1 MAGPD
6 EWDVKLKEIIDNQV
20 SYGNNPKTKIL
31 VMSDDVARDEEKI
44 KAITASL
51 KVRFAPVL
59 DLKEEEH
66 LWKSREE
73 EETFLRKVF
82 ESKPTV
88 IVVASADHGAKVDVI
103 VKENG
108 EVGYK
113 FKPWKD
119 MQGTVF
125 EPLRRNYRI
134 DEELLAYREKS
145 FVICEPW
152 DVYHLEGGCL
162 LSSLVPSTVPGL
174 FREWQGLIQDG
185 KIETGHKI
193 AIITGFHG
201 SNRTNEWVPT
211 SYGGV
216 SAFTWPIQ
224 HLDYRFYYWICGRLD
239 IAEAERAKDPL
250 NYTGIE
256 RDSRTGPPPDR
267 EVFPITSIDYD
278 TWREY
283 GENANPKPTWQTARA
298 SELGCDMKAAVFNL
312 AYYHKDTRR
321 FKYYAEQNL
330 PRGRIV
336 LLEYL
341 IAKKL
346 DENKND
352 DELYEECKKKH
363 SEMTRDESVQYRTWL
378 NGVQSFLRDNP
389 YDHLKRLIRDLKEL
403 EEKGGL
409 PTHFFNNTCYSSN
422 NDLAIAMRATADIFS
437 ELLLNRDIQAITGNS
452 EARIS
457 DVQRE
462 FLNSAIKD
470 ENKHILV
477 AGNKGSG
484 KTLIAAEIA
493 KAKIAKAIASGQK
506 KIKVIVRLRG
516 VIYEGEVCVCV
527 CSDLFLKVPSQLA
540 NDFET
545 RYLDGFL
552 PEIKNFYILEELS
565 TETTRRK
572 GEKATRE
579 QQDASFDI
587 GTFLKKFN
595 SPKAFHDW
603 ITEEFNTP
611 TDETVVMLLD
621 DMILKDLKDFTIPE
635 NLNGSVIFCTS
646 QVQEMFDQAAG
657 WQNRGWC
664 IPNDGQGQL
673 DKSYRYTP
681 KIAQFLRDLG
691 DYRGE
696 RVLPPDDGCPRP
708 LSVTEHPV
716 IWLKVRDGRKDDPLQ
731 DFKQTVLRMRDVVLS
746 KLPDE
751 EKGDDRNVL
760 CIAEDGMMVDR
771 GGYRPP
777 HGAEADVGI
786 VSVFFYD
793 LEPYSRA
800 RKQLFIVT
808 YWDENDP
815 RTQESERLE
824 QWQPMEVCLNK
835 AWENQQLVKKNVTYA
850 ELQDGSWWDK
860 EPEEPNPN

>member
-267 EVFPITSIDYD
+267 EVFPITSIDND
-278 TWREY
+278 TWMEY
-283 GENANPKPTWQTARA
+283 GGEENPKPKWQTVHFH
-298 SELGCDMKAAVFNL
+298 ELGCKMDVAIFNL
-312 AYYHKDTRR
+312 AYYHKDATT
-321 FKYYAEQNL
+321 
-330 PRGRIV
+330 G
-336 LLEYL
+336 
-341 IAKKL
+341 
-346 DENKND
+346 
-352 DELYEECKKKH
+352 
-363 SEMTRDESVQYRTWL
+363 
-378 NGVQSFLRDNP
+378 NP
-389 YDHLKRLIRDLKEL
+389 YDHLQRLIKDLKGL
-403 EEKGGL
+403 KGL
-409 PTHFFNNTCYSSN
+409 PTHFFNHTCYSSN
-422 NDLAIAMRATADIFS
+422 NDLAIAMRATDDIFS
-437 ELLLNRDIQAITGNS
+437 EMLLNRDIQSITGNP
-452 EARIS
+452 EAKIS

-462 FLNSAIKD
+462 FLREAIKD

-477 AGNKGSG
+477 AGTKGSG
-484 KTLIAAEIA
+484 KTILAAEIA
-493 KAKIAKAIASGQK
+493 KAKIAKAIESGQK
-506 KIKVIVRLRG
+506 KIKLIVRLHG
-516 VIYEGEVCVCV
+516 PIYGGG
-527 CSDLFLKVPSQLA
+527 VPSQLA
-540 NDFET
+540 TDFET
-545 RYLDGFL
+545 RYLDGFQ
-552 PEIKNFYILEELS
+552 PEIKNLHILTYQEG
-565 TETTRRK
+565 TRIADK
-572 GEKATRE
+572 V
-579 QQDASFDI
+579 QQHPEI
-587 GTFLKKFN
+587 VRGKFLRQFN
-595 SPKAFHDW
+595 HQKPFHNW
-603 ITEEFNTP
+603 ITKEFNTP
-611 TDETVVMLLD
+611 ADETVVMLLD
-621 DMILKDLKDFTIPE
+621 DMLLKDLRDLELE
-635 NLNGSVIFCTS
+635 NLNGSVICCTS
-646 QVQEMFDQAAG
+646 QVREMLDHEEH
-657 WQNRGWC
+657 WNNKGWC
-664 IPNDGQGQL
+664 IPNDGQGKYIKL
-673 DKSYRYTP
+673 EKSYRYTP
-681 KIAQFLRDLG
+681 KIAQFLQDQG
-691 DYRGE
+691 EFRGE
-696 RVLPPDDGCPRP
+696 SVSLPDDESRCPRP

-716 IWLKVRDGRKDDPLQ
+716 IWLEVSDGRPSNEL
-731 DFKQTVLRMRDVVLS
+731 DFEQTLLRMRDVVLS

-751 EKGDDRNVL
+751 EKGDDRSVF
-760 CIAEDGMMVDR
+760 CIRDDGLMVAR
-771 GGYRPP
+771 GSLSPA
-777 HGAEADVGI
+777 HGAEADI
-786 VSVFFYD
+786 VIREGFFYNI
-793 LEPYSRA
+793 EYYSRA

-808 YWDENDP
+808 YWNESDP
-815 RTQESERLE
+815 WTKETERLP
-824 QWQPMEVCLNK
+824 QWKVMHSLLNP
-835 AWENQQLVKKNVTYA
+835 ALETRLVKKDVTFA
-850 ELQDGSWWDK
+850 ELQDERWWDK
-860 EPEEPNPN
+860 VKN